1 MINLKSIVII
11 HVNKNVLES
20 SIIFK
25 NKEVF
30 NCWWSPVIPA
40 AQEAKAE
47 AYPELQSELNVSL
60 NHLVKT
66 FSKPKKRPTGRLSW

>member
-30 NCWWSPVIPA
+30 SQTCWWRPVIPA
-40 AQEAKAE
+40 TQEAEAE
-47 AYPELQSELNVSL
+47 VYMLKVTQVQSELSVSL

-66 FSKPKKRPTGRLSW
+66 FLKT